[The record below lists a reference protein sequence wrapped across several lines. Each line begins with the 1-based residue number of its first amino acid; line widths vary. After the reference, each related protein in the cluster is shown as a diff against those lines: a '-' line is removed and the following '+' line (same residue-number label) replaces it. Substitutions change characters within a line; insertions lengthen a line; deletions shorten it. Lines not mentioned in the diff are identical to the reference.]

1 MLFLLT
7 TDEGKKNTI
16 AVEFVI
22 SVFEATKLK
31 ASWATINI
39 ETSPLTFYI
48 HISLELE
55 IDLKLA
61 ERRQAFWDASPGG
74 SVVEAFFSFLPPSFL
89 FFIFFGWD

>member
-7 TDEGKKNTI
+7 KDKNTI

-22 SVFEATKLK
+22 SVFKATKLK

-48 HISLELE
+48 YISLELE

-61 ERRQAFWDASPGG
+61 EKRQAFWKASPGG
-74 SVVEAFFSFLPPSFL
+74 RVVGVFSFFFL
-89 FFIFFGWD
+89 GWD